1 MELTIRTKGMLFSV
15 TALFFLL
22 TCLSFKTDPPIYKK
36 GWIDLNKNGK
46 KDIYEDSTQPIEA
59 RINDLLS
66 QMTLEEKTCQ
76 LATLYGYKRILKDSM
91 PTPNWKNEIW
101 KDGIANI
108 DEHLNG
114 FVNWDVI
121 SNSPLVTDTRKH
133 VWAMNQTQRFFIEQT
148 RLGIPA
154 DFTNEGIRGVEAYQS
169 TGFPT
174 QLNMGMTWDK
184 DLVHQEGFITGQE
197 GRALGYTNVYAPIL
211 DVARDQ
217 RWGRLEEVYGEDP
230 YLVARLGVEMAK
242 GMQQNNQIAAT
253 AKHFA
258 VYSANKGAREGL
270 ARTDPQVAPREVEN
284 ILLYPFK
291 KVIQEANIMGV
302 MSSYNDYDGIPIS
315 GSDYWLIQRLRV
327 DFGFKG
333 YVVSDSDALEYL
345 YNKHHVAANLKDAVL
360 QAFMAGMNV
369 RTTFRSPDS
378 IIIYA
383 RQLVKEGKLPIDTV
397 NSRVRDVLR
406 VKFKVGL
413 FDHPYVE
420 DIENSVKIVNSPAH
434 RAVSLQASKESIVL
448 LKNRNNILPLSKL
461 QTVAVIGPNATDDKY
476 AHTHYGP
483 LGSKSINV
491 LQGIQTKIGAQ
502 KVLYS
507 LGCTLVDKH
516 WPESEILPQDPD
528 KAEQAMIDSAA
539 ATAQRADMAVVVLG
553 GNTQTAGENKSR
565 TNLDLPGYQLRL
577 VKAIKATGKPVVV
590 VLIGSQPMTINWIDK
605 NVDGIIYAGYPGM
618 QGGTAVADILFGDY
632 NPGGKL
638 TLTFP
643 KSVGQLPFN
652 FPTKPNSE
660 TDEGELAK
668 IKGLLY
674 PFGFGLSYT
683 TFAYSDLKI
692 SPAVQD
698 IDHNVIVTFKVT
710 NTGKMAG
717 DEVVQL
723 YFRDVLSTVTTYE
736 KNLRG
741 FDRVSLKPGETKEVS
756 FTLVPDDLKLYNRKM
771 QHVVEPGEFK
781 VMVGSSSDNIK
792 LNGKFEMTKSGSVI
806 GNNVVK

>member
-1 MELTIRTKGMLFSV
+1 MKFTTPNKSILPGIAVLFLV
-15 TALFFLL
+15 LVG
-22 TCLSFKTDPPIYKK
+22 LSFKADPPIYKK

-46 KDIYEDSTQPIEA
+46 KDIYEDRSQPIDA
-59 RINDLLS
+59 RINNLLS

-76 LATLYGYKRILKDSM
+76 LATLYGYKRILKDSL
-91 PTPNWKNEIW
+91 PTSNWKNEIW

-114 FVNWDVI
+114 FVKWGVI
-121 SNSPLVTDTRKH
+121 SNSPLVTDIRKH
-133 VWAMNQTQRFFIEQT
+133 ILAMNQTQRFFIEQT

-174 QLNMGMTWDK
+174 ELNMGMTWDK
-184 DLVHQEGFITGQE
+184 ALVHQEGFITGQE
-197 GRALGYTNVYAPIL
+197 GRALGYTNIYAPIL

-242 GMQQNNQIAAT
+242 GMQQNNQVAAT

-291 KVIQEANIMGV
+291 KVIKEADIMGI

-315 GSDYWLIQRLRV
+315 GSDYWLIQRLRTE
-327 DFGFKG
+327 FGFTG

-345 YNKHHVAANLKDAVL
+345 YSKHHVAANLKDAVL

-369 RTTFRSPDS
+369 RTTFSPPDS
-378 IIIYA
+378 IILYA

-397 NSRVRDVLR
+397 NNRVRDVLR
-406 VKFKVGL
+406 VKFKIGL

-420 DIENSVKIVNSPAH
+420 NVENSVKVVNSAAN
-434 RAVSLQASKESIVL
+434 RAVALQASKESIVL
-448 LKNRNNILPLSKL
+448 LKNKGNILPIPKSK
-461 QTVAVIGPNATDDKY
+461 TVAVIGPNAVNDNY

-483 LGSKSINV
+483 LGSKSVNV
-491 LQGIQTKIGAQ
+491 LQGIQTKIGAS

-516 WPESEILPQDPD
+516 WPESEIFPQGPD
-528 KAEQAMIDSAA
+528 ETEQAMIDSAV

-565 TNLDLPGYQLRL
+565 TSLDLPGQQLAL
-577 VKAIKATGKPVVV
+577 VQAIKATGKPVVV
-590 VLIGSQPMTINWIDK
+590 VLIGSQPITINWIDK

-618 QGGTAVADILFGDY
+618 QGGTALADVLFGDY

-683 TFAYSDLKI
+683 TFSYSDLKI
-692 SPAVQD
+692 TPEIQNLAG
-698 IDHNVIVTFKVT
+698 NVTVSFKIT
-710 NTGKMAG
+710 NTGKVAG
-717 DEVVQL
+717 DEIPQL
-723 YFRDVLSTVTTYE
+723 YIRDVLSTVTTYE
-736 KNLRG
+736 KVLRG
-741 FDRVSLKPGETKEVS
+741 FDRISLKPGETKEVS
-756 FTLVPDDLKLYNRKM
+756 FTIVPDDLKLYNRKM
-771 QHVVEPGEFK
+771 EHVVEPGDFN
-781 VMVGSSSDNIK
+781 VMIGSSSSDIRLK
-792 LNGKFEMTKSGSVI
+792 GKFEMK
-806 GNNVVK
+806 

>member
-1 MELTIRTKGMLFSV
+1 MKLTNRTKRAALSAFTLFC
-15 TALFFLL
+15 LL
-22 TCLSFKTDPPIYKK
+22 TCLSFTTEPPIYKK

-76 LATLYGYKRILKDSM
+76 MATLYGYKRVLNDSL
-91 PTPNWKNEIW
+91 PTAEWKKEIW

-114 FVNWDVI
+114 FINWGKT
-121 SNSPLVTDTRKH
+121 SNSPLVTDIRKH
-133 VWAMNQTQRFFIEQT
+133 VWAMNETQRFFIEQT
-148 RLGIPA
+148 RLGIPV

-169 TGFPT
+169 TAFPT
-174 QLNMGMTWDK
+174 ELNMGMTWDK
-184 DLVHQEGFITGQE
+184 ALVHQEGFITGQE
-197 GRALGYTNVYAPIL
+197 ARALGYTNVYAPIL

-242 GMQQNNQIAAT
+242 GMQQDNQIAAT

-291 KVIQEANIMGV
+291 KVIQEAGLMGV

-315 GSDYWLIQRLRV
+315 GSSYWLIQRLRTE
-327 DFGFKG
+327 FGFKG

-345 YNKHHVAANLKDAVL
+345 YNKHHVAANLKDAVY

-369 RTTFRSPDS
+369 HTTFRPPDS

-383 RQLVKEGKLPIDTV
+383 RQLVREGKLPIDTI
-397 NSRVRDVLR
+397 NNRVRDVLR
-406 VKFKVGL
+406 VKFKLGL
-413 FDHPYVE
+413 FDHPYVKDAE
-420 DIENSVKIVNSPAH
+420 ASARLVNSAAH
-434 RAVSLQASKESIVL
+434 RAVALQASKESIVL
-448 LKNRNNILPLSKL
+448 LKNKTNILPLSKL
-461 QTVAVIGPNATDDKY
+461 QTVAVIGPNATDDDY

-483 LGSKSINV
+483 LASKSTNV
-491 LQGIQTKIGAQ
+491 LQGIQEKLGA
-502 KVLYS
+502 KNVLYA
-507 LGCTLVDKH
+507 LGCTLVDKT
-516 WPESEILPQDPD
+516 WPESEIMPQDPS
-528 KAEQAMIDSAA
+528 KKEQALIDSAA
-539 ATAQRADMAVVVLG
+539 ATASRADVAIVVLG

-565 TNLDLPGYQLRL
+565 TSLDLPGYQLRL

-590 VLIGSQPMTINWIDK
+590 VLIGSQPMTINWIDQ
-605 NVDGIIYAGYPGM
+605 NVNGIIYAGYPGA
-618 QGGTAVADILFGDY
+618 QGGTAVADVLFGDY

-692 SPAVQD
+692 SPAIQD
-698 IDHNVIVTFKVT
+698 ISGNVTVTFNVT
-710 NTGKMAG
+710 NTGKIAG

-741 FDRVSLKPGETKEVS
+741 FDRVSLKPGETKAVS
-756 FTLVPDDLKLYNRKM
+756 FTIVPDDLKLYNRKM

-781 VMVGSSSDNIK
+781 VMVGASSDDIK
-792 LNGKFEMTKSGSVI
+792 LTGKFEMK
-806 GNNVVK
+806 